1 MVVWSVLHN
10 LWFATTAKHFER
22 RWCVPCMIK
31 ILLIKKIT
39 LKSGPV
45 LNLGILLEAWVNI
58 LLVKRSISCSLS
70 VTITSHLWCC
80 CIQCWHSPKKVE
92 VFEIHSKYP
101 QMWHLPAIL
110 TITNATLFTI
120 YLRMWA
126 VFQHRG
132 VWSNG
137 HRGCHTAICIR
148 ITLDASCIRP
158 ITKNVTEATSL
169 AFERGSCVKK
179 YTISLSIELL

>member
-1 MVVWSVLHN
+1 MAQFWTWAFFWKLEQTSCSSSDRYRVPFRLQLEVIFGVVAFNVD
-10 LWFATTAKHFER
+10 TAQKRLKF
-22 RWCVPCMIK
+22 
-31 ILLIKKIT
+31 
-39 LKSGPV
+39 LKS
-45 LNLGILLEAWVNI
+45 IQNI
-58 LLVKRSISCSLS
+58 LK
-70 VTITSHLWCC
+70 
-80 CIQCWHSPKKVE
+80 
-92 VFEIHSKYP
+92 
-101 QMWHLPAIL
+101 MWQLPAIL

-148 ITLDASCIRP
+148 ITLNASCIRP